1 MRPAFDYI
9 RQNIV
14 QLLQIKSY
22 IEVFVCIVSL
32 VGWTVGVNAIFFAV
46 VAMQF
51 LRLKYTTSYYTRF
64 CFDKIMKSAD
74 SLLPSIM
81 YDYSFKIL
89 NNWIAGAMLKK
100 QEEIR
105 LAKLEK
111 DGQKNSD
118 EDADEP
124 QVYEIPDDDLD

>member
-1 MRPAFDYI
+1 
-9 RQNIV
+9 
-14 QLLQIKSY
+14 
-22 IEVFVCIVSL
+22 
-32 VGWTVGVNAIFFAV
+32 
-46 VAMQF
+46 
-51 LRLKYTTSYYTRF
+51 
-64 CFDKIMKSAD
+64 
-74 SLLPSIM
+74 
-81 YDYSFKIL
+81 
-89 NNWIAGAMLKK
+89 MLKK